1 MTALTARTS
10 AHRTLLSP
18 PTAIERLLLASSQ
31 ALESLA
37 VTRMERRRRTAGRR
51 AASDVATDAI
61 ERRRDVTAAAHS
73 GLLPR

>member
-18 PTAIERLLLASSQ
+18 PTAVERMLLGSSR
-31 ALESLA
+31 ALEALA
-37 VTRMERRRRTAGRR
+37 MARMERRRTD
-51 AASDVATDAI
+51 AARPASVATAAI
-61 ERRRDVTAAAHS
+61 ERRRDATAAAHS